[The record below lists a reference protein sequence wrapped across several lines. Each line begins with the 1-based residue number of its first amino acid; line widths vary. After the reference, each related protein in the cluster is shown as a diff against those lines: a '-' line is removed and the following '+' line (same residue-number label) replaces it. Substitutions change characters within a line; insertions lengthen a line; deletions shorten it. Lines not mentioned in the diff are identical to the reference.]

1 MDDIFYKTNFEF
13 KRLFTIWHY
22 QNHGPDTP
30 YGPIYHL
37 WKDSIEE
44 FISFAGSEHPFRM
57 YIFLG
62 VLLEEVIFLRYNQ
75 RLHEFK
81 TYFNFPE
88 LNNNREVNSFER
100 KVNRALEELRG
111 PIEYTPPSCL
121 IEGMRSSEIS
131 SDLKRDF
138 KIIDSMLI
146 AFKEWVNAKDDYIS
160 YDFLLHELKK
170 RIKINLQCDGDKEI
184 IQKLEYFFEKR
195 LAAEG
200 LSQESESFKWWAS
213 AECNNRVGCD
223 QVWDNFQETKD
234 PNLRYCKFCQKNVQS
249 CNTIEELDTCI
260 ANNQCVC
267 IRIYESDGRD
277 SNYVGKFF

>member
-13 KRLFTIWHY
+13 KRLFTLWYY
-22 QNHGPDTP
+22 QTPDLPFDGPDYRLNREET
-30 YGPIYHL
+30 
-37 WKDSIEE
+37 EE
-44 FISFAGSEHPFRM
+44 FISFVGLEYPMRM
-57 YIFLG
+57 YIFFGMILD
-62 VLLEEVIFLRYNQ
+62 EVVFLRYKH
-75 RLHEFK
+75 RLHEFRS
-81 TYFNFPE
+81 YFNFPI
-88 LNNNREVNSFER
+88 LNNYRNINSLIIR
-100 KVNRALEELRG
+100 ILEEASG

-121 IEGMRSSEIS
+121 IEGMRSSEIG

-170 RIKINLQCDGDKEI
+170 RINTNLQCDGDKEI
-184 IQKLEYFFEKR
+184 IQKLEYFFEKIF
-195 LAAEG
+195 AAEG

-213 AECNNRVGCD
+213 AECNNQVGCD

-249 CNTIEELDTCI
+249 CKTIEELDTCI

-267 IRIYESDGRD
+267 LRVYDSDGRD
-277 SNYVGKFF
+277 SNYVGKF